1 MAIGTNI
8 PAKLIKQ
15 LIPVLMKQVDTLST
29 EAEKFINEVSQL
41 SPNLDCN
48 DPAVKSAKLKLQQL
62 YSLIDN
68 IKNGLNL
75 INRIT
80 PVITTI
86 STVATVLSTVQLAI
100 PSIPGVPSGPIAK
113 LITTFDNLGKN
124 AKSSISSLQGMV
136 SAINISFARINQLL
150 AKAISKL
157 SAICNTETFNVSAEI
172 NDAID
177 DLNLFNDDLNV
188 PTQFYT
194 ELNVSDFDI
203 NSRLSLIESLVD
215 QQVNVLT
222 NLKEAPSKVIAGTAT
237 PTISTG
243 DIDDYYIDT
252 DTDIIYGPKTQLGW
266 GTGINI

>member
-100 PSIPGVPSGPIAK
+100 PSVPGVPSGPIAK
-113 LITTFDNLGKN
+113 LITTFDNLGK
-124 AKSSISSLQGMV
+124 
-136 SAINISFARINQLL
+136 INISFARINQLL

-203 NSRLSLIESLVD
+203 NSRLLLIESLVD

-237 PTISTG
+237 PTISAG